1 MFRIDSLRH
10 QYQQEEVLNL
20 PAWEV
25 QQGEAWLLLG
35 SSGSGKTT
43 LIHALSG
50 IRLPSEGKIWIKD
63 TLITAL
69 SEAQRD
75 QFRAKNI
82 GLVFQKSHLIATL
95 NVLQNLVLAQ
105 YLAGLK
111 QDKQKC
117 MQILEELGLSGKAK
131 AYPHQLSQGQVQ
143 RISVARA
150 VLNQPT
156 LLIADEPTASLDDEN
171 AAQVVAL
178 LQSQAKKWNAT
189 LLIATHDQRV
199 KQHFELIK
207 NLNKL

>member
-1 MFRIDSLRH
+1 MFRIESLRH

-20 PAWEV
+20 PNWEA

-50 IRLPSEGKIWIKD
+50 IRLPSKGKIWIKD

-82 GLVFQKSHLIATL
+82 GLIFQKAHLIATL

-105 YLAGLK
+105 YLAGMK
-111 QDKQKC
+111 QDKPKC
-117 MQILEELGLSGKAK
+117 MQILAQLGLSEKAK
-131 AYPHQLSQGQVQ
+131 AYPHQLSQGQIQ

-171 AAQVVAL
+171 ATQVVAL
-178 LQSQAKKWNAT
+178 LKSQAQKWNAT